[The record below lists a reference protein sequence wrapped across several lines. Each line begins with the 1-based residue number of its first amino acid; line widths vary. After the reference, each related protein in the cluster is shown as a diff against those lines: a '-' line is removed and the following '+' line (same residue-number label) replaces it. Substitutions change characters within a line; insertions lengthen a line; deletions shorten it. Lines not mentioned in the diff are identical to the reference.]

1 MSKIYTFSPSEFAFN
16 YAGCT
21 RCYYDQKV
29 NKIKVSLPFP
39 SVFSKLDI
47 LQKNYYHNK
56 PSAWISKNLEE
67 GTIKT
72 DYAKTQKSKIFE
84 DEKGRKYYLNGRIDA
99 YVKHKDF
106 YSIIDFKVTD
116 INQKKI
122 DTYSTQLLAYALMFE
137 YPGENSEKFTPVKN
151 LGIFCFEPSDISK
164 AEGKNCNIHM
174 DTQWF
179 EIPRDDKNL
188 LAYITKVQDVIYSKE
203 TPESGETCG
212 ICNFRKVMK

>member
-16 YAGCT
+16 YAGCK

-29 NKIKVSLPFP
+29 HNIKVSLPFP
-39 SVFSKLDI
+39 SIFSKLDI

-56 PSAWISKNLEE
+56 PSALISKNLEE

-151 LGIFCFEPSDISK
+151 LGIFCFEPDTIIEHNHEPNFKMRTQYYPIQRNDQKMFSFMTEVIDLL
-164 AEGKNCNIHM
+164 EGKPPASDPKC
-174 DTQWF
+174 TVCKV
-179 EIPRDDKNL
+179 RNL
-188 LAYITKVQDVIYSKE
+188 I
-203 TPESGETCG
+203 
-212 ICNFRKVMK
+212 